1 MHRRMAGVENLQA
14 SLPMTH
20 LLLCFAAGALG
31 MLSMFVLICFTPE
44 LSEFF
49 SKPKK

>member
-1 MHRRMAGVENLQA
+1 
-14 SLPMTH
+14 MTH

-31 MLSMFVLICFTPE
+31 MLSMFILICLTPE
-44 LSEFF
+44 ITDFF